1 MDSRITIAA
10 DSVAQL
16 RRCDVFRVLEWCPAE
31 ERPALAGWIVG
42 ERADLADEVAE
53 VMAELGE

>member
-1 MDSRITIAA
+1 MESRITIAA

-16 RRCDVFRVLEWCPAE
+16 RRCDVFRVLEWCPAG

-42 ERADLADEVAE
+42 ERADLAGEVAE